1 MPVSDLARE
10 DVVSVDPSTPVSELA
25 STMAQADV
33 GSVLVT
39 EGDQPVGIVTD
50 RDLAVRMLPDAID
63 PESVSAEDVM
73 SDDLATVESNAGFL
87 EAAETM
93 SDHGVRRL
101 PVVDGNDDLAGI
113 ITVDDLTELLADEQ
127 QHVAEV
133 LRAQRPPY

>member
-33 GSVLVT
+33 RSVLVT

>member
-10 DVVSVDPSTPVSELA
+10 DVVSVDPSTAVSELA

-73 SDDLATVESNAGFL
+73 SDDLATVESNAGFF